1 MTTKNFSTQQRPD
14 TCSNQQKNVDE
25 QDSIN
30 ANSRQNVSGKD
41 DDADSNCSANSHN
54 LADYRFK
61 LTECKSCIKTLGG
74 RSTCKKRRVRSHYRA
89 KWSREINTVAY
100 PCGPH

>member
-41 DDADSNCSANSHN
+41 DVC
-54 LADYRFK
+54 
-61 LTECKSCIKTLGG
+61 
-74 RSTCKKRRVRSHYRA
+74 
-89 KWSREINTVAY
+89 
-100 PCGPH
+100 